1 MSDAATPDGA
11 DRTPTGP
18 SAGAARDGA
27 GRAWMGRLEDPPFV
41 TGAARYLAD
50 VIADGDYDHVTVIR
64 SPVAHGTWRS
74 TSLAGSGPSPSLDP
88 PATTAGPAEPAATAA
103 DQADLADQ
111 AELTDLVDVIDLQLF
126 AQLPNRVP
134 IVWHLGDQ
142 THHHSPL
149 ADHQIRY
156 VGQPV
161 GLLIGPDP
169 VTLAD
174 AVEAVEVEI
183 DEHAPVPTIDA
194 ALAADAPQLH
204 ADRPGNI
211 LCDFTVGDPADD
223 VEAALAAAPHTVEAD
238 FELGRI
244 AGAPMEGRGLAARMV
259 GDRLE
264 VVTSAQAPH
273 AVRDALASVLGWPRR
288 RIRVTTPAIGGGFGV
303 KDHPHDD
310 ELLVAATTALT
321 GRPLAWIEG
330 RHESLTVT
338 TQARDERHRLRLG
351 LDDDGR
357 FLALAVDGLRNGGA
371 HFAIFGGGPLFANLG
386 MLPGP
391 YRFDRYHARGRLV
404 ATTTIPTAA
413 YRGFGQTQATY
424 LRERLI
430 DLAATELGIDRLE
443 LRRRN
448 LIEAAEQ
455 PYTTR
460 AGLTYD
466 NGDYTAALVA
476 AQKTVADWPSPA
488 DDGRRYG
495 IGYAPY
501 VQMSGVGSS
510 TVNAAIGLTIGGF
523 ETASIEM
530 DPDGAVTIDLGTVNH
545 GQGHATSFARL
556 VADRLGVAPDQVT
569 LATPDTDRSPYSPY
583 GTAASRSMAVGGGAL
598 VQATDRVAATL
609 RALAA
614 DELEAA
620 PVDIELADGVARV
633 AGGGGSVPLPAL
645 AHRAW
650 QARALPDGCEPGLHA
665 RVGYDPVNC
674 TFGFGVHVCR
684 VAVDPDTGA
693 TTVDRY
699 HVVQDC
705 GTVIEPVIVEGQTH
719 GAMAQGAGAA
729 LLEEA
734 IVDEH
739 AQPSTGSF
747 LSYLVPG
754 FDFLPTPTIEQ
765 TETPAPHTPGGM
777 KGIGEGGT
785 NGSFAAV
792 ANAVADALPEVA
804 TELTST
810 PLSPQRLWRTLAHHQ
825 NQPQNQPQD

>member
-1 MSDAATPDGA
+1 M
-11 DRTPTGP
+11 
-18 SAGAARDGA
+18 ARP
-27 GRAWMGRLEDPPFV
+27 WSGRLEDPPFV

-50 VIADGDYDHVTVIR
+50 VVAAGGYEHVAIIR

-74 TSLAGSGPSPSLDP
+74 TRREGAEAQGTVGDNAEILDLD
-88 PATTAGPAEPAATAA
+88 A
-103 DQADLADQ
+103 
-111 AELTDLVDVIDLQLF
+111 F
-126 AQLPNRVP
+126 ASLPNRVP
-134 IVWHLGDQ
+134 IVWRLGDQ
-142 THHHSPL
+142 TQEYSSL
-149 ADHQIRY
+149 ADPVIRY

-169 VTLAD
+169 TTLAD
-174 AVEAVEVEI
+174 AIESVEVDIE
-183 DEHAPVPTIDA
+183 ERPPVATIDD
-194 ALAADAPQLH
+194 ALAPGAPRLH

-211 LCDFTVGDPADD
+211 LCDFTVGDPADE
-223 VEAALAAAPHTVEAD
+223 VEARLAEACHVVEAT
-238 FELGRI
+238 FRLGRV
-244 AGAPMEGRGLAARMV
+244 AGVPLEGRGLAARMV

-264 VVTSAQAPH
+264 VITSTQAPH
-273 AVRDALASVLGWPRR
+273 AVRDALAAVLGWPRR

-310 ELLVAATTALT
+310 ELLVAVATAIT
-321 GRPLAWIEG
+321 GRALAWTEG

-338 TQARDERHRLRLG
+338 TQARDERHHLRLG
-351 LDDDGR
+351 LDGDGR
-357 FLALAVDGLRNGGA
+357 FVALDIDGLRNGGA

-391 YRFDRYHARGRLV
+391 YRFDRYHGRGRVV
-404 ATTTIPTAA
+404 ATTTVPTAA

-430 DLAATELGIDRLE
+430 DLAAAATGIGRLD

-448 LIEAAEQ
+448 LIAATDQ

-466 NGDYTAALVA
+466 NGDYAAALVA
-476 AQKTVADWPSPA
+476 AEKAALTWPAPP

-501 VQMSGVGSS
+501 VQMSGIGSS
-510 TVNAAIGLTIGGF
+510 TINAAIGLAIGGF
-523 ETASIEM
+523 ETASIEV
-530 DPDGAVTIDLGTVNH
+530 DPDGEVSIDLGTVNH

-556 VADRLGVAPDQVT
+556 VADRLGVTPDQVR
-569 LATPDTDRSPYSPY
+569 LATPDTDHSPYSPY
-583 GTAASRSMAVGGGAL
+583 GTAASRTMAVGGAAL
-598 VQATDRVAATL
+598 VTATDRVAATL
-609 RALAA
+609 RAIAA

-620 PVDIELADGVARV
+620 PVDIELVDGMARV
-633 AGGGGSVPLPAL
+633 AGGGGDSRPLAAL
-645 AHRAW
+645 ARRAW
-650 QARALPDGCEPGLHA
+650 QGRALPDGCEPGLHA
-665 RVGYDPVNC
+665 RIAYDPVNC

-684 VAVDPDTGA
+684 VAVDPDTGQVA
-693 TTVDRY
+693 IDHY

-734 IVDEH
+734 AVDDRG
-739 AQPSTGSF
+739 QPTTGSL
-747 LSYLVPG
+747 LSYLMPG
-754 FDFLPTPTIEQ
+754 FDFLPTPGLDQ

-785 NGSFAAV
+785 NGAFAAV

-804 TELTST
+804 DQLTTT
-810 PLSPQRLWRTLAHHQ
+810 PLSPQRVWRILRARRARASSRAAS
-825 NQPQNQPQD
+825 

>member
-1 MSDAATPDGA
+1 MTVSE
-11 DRTPTGP
+11 
-18 SAGAARDGA
+18 SAGVTESSGAPGGTAAVGA
-27 GRAWMGRLEDPPFV
+27 TAELAQGRPWNGRLEDPPLV
-41 TGAARYLAD
+41 TGAAHYLAD
-50 VIADGDYDHVTVIR
+50 VVAGGGYEQVAVVR
-64 SPVAHGTWRS
+64 SPVAHGTWQ
-74 TSLAGSGPSPSLDP
+74 
-88 PATTAGPAEPAATAA
+88 ATTWQVTTWDSAHGPHGA
-103 DQADLADQ
+103 
-111 AELTDLVDVIDLQLF
+111 VDPTGPDGIDLLGLDAF
-126 AQLPNRVP
+126 AHLPNRVP
-134 IVWHLGDQ
+134 IVWLLGDQ
-142 THHHSPL
+142 TQEHSTL
-149 ADHQIRY
+149 ADPVIRY

-161 GLLIGPDP
+161 GLVIGADA

-174 AVEAVEVEI
+174 AVESVEVRI
-183 DEHAPVPTIDA
+183 DERTALATIDA
-194 ALAADAPQLH
+194 ALASDAPLLH

-211 LCDFTVGDPADD
+211 LCDFTVGDPADQ
-223 VEAALAAAPHTVEAD
+223 VEASLAEAEHVVEATFD
-238 FELGRI
+238 LGRV
-244 AGAPMEGRGLAARMV
+244 AGVPLEPRGLAARMV

-264 VVTSAQAPH
+264 VLTSTQAPH
-273 AVRDALASVLGWPRR
+273 AVRDALAAVLGWPRR
-288 RIRVTTPAIGGGFGV
+288 RIRVTVAAIGGGFGV

-310 ELLVAATTALT
+310 ELLVAAATALT

-338 TQARDERHRLRLG
+338 TQARDERHHLRLG
-351 LDDDGR
+351 LDGDGR
-357 FLALAVDGLRNGGA
+357 FVALHVDGLRNAGA
-371 HFAIFGGGPLFANLG
+371 YFAIFGGGPLFANLG

-391 YRFDRYHARGRLV
+391 YRFDRYHGRGRLV
-404 ATTTIPTAA
+404 ATTAVPTAA

-430 DLAATELGIDRLE
+430 DLAATTIGIDRLE

-448 LIEAAEQ
+448 LITATEQ

-466 NGDYTAALVA
+466 NGDYAHALVA
-476 AQKTVADWPSPA
+476 AERATAAWPPPP

-510 TVNAAIGLTIGGF
+510 TINAAIGLTIGGF
-523 ETASIEM
+523 ETASIEV
-530 DPDGAVTIDLGTVNH
+530 DPDGEISIDPGTVNH

-556 VADRLGVAPDQVT
+556 VADRLGVAPDRVR
-569 LATPDTDRSPYSPY
+569 LATPDTDHSPYSPY
-583 GTAASRSMAVGGGAL
+583 GTAASRTMAVGGAAL
-598 VQATDRVAATL
+598 VAATDQVAETL
-609 RALAA
+609 RVIAA

-620 PVDIELADGVARV
+620 PVDIELVDGHARV
-633 AGGGGSVPLPAL
+633 AGGGGSRPLADL
-645 AHRAW
+645 ARRAW
-650 QARALPDGCEPGLHA
+650 QGRALPEGFEPGLHA
-665 RVGYDPVNC
+665 RVAYDPVNC

-684 VAVDPDTGA
+684 VAVAPDTGRVA
-693 TTVDRY
+693 VDRY

-734 IVDEH
+734 AVDDRG
-739 AQPSTGSF
+739 QPTTGSL

-754 FDFLPTPTIEQ
+754 FDFLPTPTLDQ

-785 NGSFAAV
+785 NGAFAAV

-804 TELTST
+804 DRLTTT
-810 PLSPQRLWRTLAHHQ
+810 PLSPQRLWRALRDHGEALSSE
-825 NQPQNQPQD
+825 PPSAPSPRPPG